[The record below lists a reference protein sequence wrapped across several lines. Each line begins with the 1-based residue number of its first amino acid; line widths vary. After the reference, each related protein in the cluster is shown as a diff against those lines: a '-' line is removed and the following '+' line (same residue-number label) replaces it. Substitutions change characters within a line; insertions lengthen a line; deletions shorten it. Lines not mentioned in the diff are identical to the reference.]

1 MSIIVHIYYSG
12 RNGAARKFAAEMMKS
27 GTVEAIRKEEGNIG
41 YSYFYPV
48 EDEETVL
55 LIDSWKDQES
65 IDRHHASSMMKVIT
79 DLREKYDL
87 HMKVQRYIS
96 DTDIPDTDKKYI
108 RD

>member
-27 GTVEAIRKEEGNIG
+27 GTVEAIRKEKGNIG

-65 IDRHHASSMMKVIT
+65 IDRHHAFSMMKVIT

-87 HMKVQRYIS
+87 HMHVERYIS
-96 DTDIPDTDKKYI
+96 DTSMPESDKAFI
-108 RD
+108 RK

>member
-12 RNGAARKFAAEMMKS
+12 RNGAARQFAKEMMES

-41 YSYFYPV
+41 YAYYYPV

-96 DTDIPDTDKKYI
+96 DTSMPESDKAFI
-108 RD
+108 RK